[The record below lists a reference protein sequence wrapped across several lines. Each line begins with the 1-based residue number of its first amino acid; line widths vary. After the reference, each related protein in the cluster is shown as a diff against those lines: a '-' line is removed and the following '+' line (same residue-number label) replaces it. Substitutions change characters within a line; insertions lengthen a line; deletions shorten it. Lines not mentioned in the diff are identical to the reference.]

1 MIPKPTLKTLSI
13 VAVALIILTIVAACG
28 AAEEPGAPRS
38 PQPAAPAQPA
48 AAVDAGAPKE
58 PAAPA
63 QPNPAAAAPTAMPA
77 MTAPTEG
84 AQVVPTVVRRV
95 VEEEAMDEPMS
106 GGTLVNYLLRS
117 PIHFSPLEVT
127 TFIVA
132 WPFQNLHSQ
141 LFYYD
146 PQVAPEG
153 APTILPDLA
162 EEWSWSSDGL
172 ALTIGLRDGVLWHD
186 GQPFRAQDVKW
197 TADSILEMP
206 GGGTFDVNARKPWWV
221 NVESVDAPDDD
232 TIVFNMKQIQPSLM
246 SFLASAFSPIY
257 SEHIKP
263 ITRLQTEAV
272 GTGPF
277 KFKGYRPGEVLEME
291 RNTDFYLDGLP
302 YLDGIQFPIITD
314 RSTRIAALATG
325 RVDLSNALDMNPTTL
340 KDLQASSPN
349 LVVKGGVTT
358 LHETIIFNTQR
369 PPLDDIRIRQAVL
382 LTLDRD
388 AWNRIVH
395 EGAAVP
401 STTNL
406 RQPFGTWGLPED
418 QALELIGKPDRERAR
433 QLVQEV
439 GFEFDRE
446 LEIHHRPFV
455 AAEALGQWLV
465 DQLKEIGIPAVAVP
479 LDPGVKAQ
487 RFRSGDFDMSGD
499 SDGFV
504 VDEADD
510 PFLRYFTCGG
520 SIFPVINFC
529 DPVLEEMVLAQSAEL
544 DFETRLKMVHEIDRY
559 IFENALPRQVI
570 GFQSDWQVMQP
581 YVMGY
586 VKRQVIH
593 NNSRFEQIWLNR

>member
-1 MIPKPTLKTLSI
+1 MILALS
-13 VAVALIILTIVAACG
+13 ALACSSTEQPAA
-28 AAEEPGAPRS
+28 
-38 PQPAAPAQPA
+38 PAAPAQPA
-48 AAVDAGAPKE
+48 
-58 PAAPA
+58 
-63 QPNPAAAAPTAMPA
+63 QPAAAAPAATVAPLPTQPA
-77 MTAPTEG
+77 R
-84 AQVVPTVVRRV
+84 VVPTVVRRV
-95 VEEEAMDEPMS
+95 IMQEDKDKPKY
-106 GGTLVNYLLRS
+106 GGTMVNYLLRS

-141 LFYYD
+141 LFYCD

-162 EEWSWSSDGL
+162 ESWSWSDDGL
-172 ALTIGLRDGVLWHD
+172 ALTIKLRSGVKWHD
-186 GQPFRAQDVKW
+186 GEPFSSKDVKW
-197 TADSILEMP
+197 TADTILEQP
-206 GGGTFDVNARKPWWV
+206 TGGAFDVNARKPWWV
-221 NVESVDAPDDD
+221 SVNSVDAPDAN
-232 TIVFNMKQIQPSLM
+232 TVVFNMKQVQPSLI

-257 SEHIKP
+257 PEHIQP

-272 GTGPF
+272 GAGPF
-277 KFKGYRPGEVLEME
+277 KFKSYRPGEVLNME
-291 RNTDFYLDGLP
+291 KNDDFYLEGLP

-340 KDLQASSPN
+340 KDLQSSSPN

-358 LHETIIFNTQR
+358 LHETIIFNTQK

-382 LTLDRD
+382 LALDRD

-406 RQPFGTWGLPED
+406 RQPYGTWGLPED
-418 QALELIGKPDRERAR
+418 ESLELIGKLNREEAR
-433 QLVQEV
+433 RLVQETGYV
-439 GFEFDRE
+439 FDRE

-479 LDPGVKAQ
+479 LDPGVKVQ
-487 RFRSGDFDMSGD
+487 RFRSGDFDISGD

-520 SIFPVINFC
+520 SIFPVIGFC
-529 DPVLEEMVLAQSAEL
+529 DETLEQMVLEQSREL
-544 DFETRLKMVHEIDRY
+544 DFETRLGMVHEVDRY
-559 IFENALPRQVI
+559 IFENALPRQAI

-581 YVMGY
+581 DVKGY

-593 NNSRFEQIWLNR
+593 NNSRFEQLWLDR